1 MKKIIIVVITIVEIV
16 IDFYY
21 STYNIMCIH
30 IYIYS
35 DYVIIYYIHYILLY
49 NIFGTAVRFARTLN
63 ERLVLMM
70 VMMMNHQHHD
80 HLQPKTLDPEPHV
93 GPNSVGAL
101 FHV

>member
-1 MKKIIIVVITIVEIV
+1 M
-16 IDFYY
+16 Y
-21 STYNIMCIH
+21 TYIY